1 MVKTVALTALEVLS
15 LLAVVYG
22 VSLVYVPAAFILAGL
37 MGVVAV
43 EKMLAKPPSVQ
54 RRGAGQ

>member
-1 MVKTVALTALEVLS
+1 MKTVALTALEVLC
-15 LLAVVYG
+15 LLVIVYG
-22 VSLVYVPAAFILAGL
+22 VALIYLPAGYILAGL

-43 EKMLAKPPSVQ
+43 EKMLAKPPTVQ

>member
-1 MVKTVALTALEVLS
+1 MTALEVLS
-15 LLAVVYG
+15 LLAIVYG
-22 VSLVYVPAAFILAGL
+22 VSLVYVPAAYILAGL

-54 RRGAGQ
+54 RKGAGQ